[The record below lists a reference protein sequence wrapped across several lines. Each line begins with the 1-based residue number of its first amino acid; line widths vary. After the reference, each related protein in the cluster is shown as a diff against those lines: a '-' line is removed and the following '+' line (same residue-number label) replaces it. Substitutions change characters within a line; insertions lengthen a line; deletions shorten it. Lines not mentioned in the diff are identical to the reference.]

1 MFVWFK
7 ATIAVFFGANEAP
20 SLEIDIM
27 EELNRIGEE
36 NEDLENFKF
45 EL

>member
-1 MFVWFK
+1 MKKIIFWLE
-7 ATIAVFFGANEAP
+7 AAVARLFGANEAP

-27 EELNRIGEE
+27 EELNRIDEE
-36 NEDLENFKF
+36 NENFKF

>member
-1 MFVWFK
+1 MTKMITWLK
-7 ATIAVFFGANEAP
+7 AAIAGLFGANEAP

-27 EELNRIGEE
+27 EELNRIDEE
-36 NEDLENFKF
+36 NENFKF